1 MRQMRKADAQ
11 LERDRAK
18 QEAAVAA
25 RQKAQLEG
33 DDGGYVAQG
42 RGAAREEDGQRSLEV
57 GDETTCL
64 PNALDI
70 SLVAFG
76 IELERHATLSI
87 MPAAGS
93 YPNADVAINFVR
105 GLEIGVDLKLR
116 PDLSNNEL
124 KLVRVKGG
132 VFVVKLLV
140 WVGKKCDKHFIS
152 FDANTGVLRDNY
164 KFAKK
169 ITLTEADKTNMTEAR
184 KVFKNDDGWSPR
196 TDKAMVRNVYELV
209 RVGL

>member
-1 MRQMRKADAQ
+1 MRKADAQ

-18 QEAAVAA
+18 KEAAVAA
-25 RQKAQLEG
+25 RLKAQLED

-64 PNALDI
+64 PNALDT

-87 MPAAGS
+87 MPADGS
-93 YPNADVAINFVR
+93 YPNADAAINFVR
-105 GLEIGVDLKLR
+105 GLELGVDLKLR

-124 KLVRVKGG
+124 KLVCVKGG

-169 ITLTEADKTNMTEAR
+169 ITLTEADKANMTEAR
-184 KVFKNDDGWSPR
+184 KVFKNDDGWFPR
-196 TDKAMVRNVYELV
+196 ADKVMVSNVYELV